1 MVHFPL
7 PHKASIPYLFGMFE
21 FVLNRLAFLGLCLT
35 CVLVHTAGAQN
46 YRPPDLDKEIFAVAE
61 VDLDRFDRSGLLG
74 ALISVGRD
82 FDQKDQVD
90 FELRAHALAIAYRL
104 STDNE
109 RVNTALKQLKD
120 SGRTLGETADKASV
134 TRRISSGVRALT
146 RKKDNKANQ
155 LCAAYCVDI
164 ALRLD
169 PDGANAS
176 KLKEQQDELA
186 QAGHEADW
194 TGMLGNVVRHP
205 TGPSNPWDEPEEVFE
220 KKEVVMPGGEAKA
233 FARSQSRVNALVV
246 RQLPSGNT
254 AGAASAVNATAL
266 REAGQKGLL
275 FTFNQD
281 VGPMMGGSLEE
292 VIKFL
297 RVRYDDQPELVP
309 DGYRI
314 ELGFQDKYVPKDGPS
329 AAALFTLVL
338 DSLFSGEELDDGFAC
353 TGDITAD
360 GQVQKIG
367 GTAGK
372 IRGAT
377 RRGCEIV
384 GIPIPNGKE
393 VADVLLM
400 DGPQQLLDIQIFT
413 IKDFDEAHAIS
424 RKTKD
429 PEVQKTL
436 DTFSE
441 IARVVK
447 NGSFELLSNPEVQK
461 RLAAIVERMPN
472 HLSAQLLMDYGRD
485 RHPKVLSVGGSFNE
499 IDIASSGIFRQ
510 LFPLMRRS
518 FVIVNDEIRQGDS
531 PQTLTISSED
541 RERAKESVES
551 LRKIDKHIDPK
562 LKRYSEAVLEV
573 CEAFADG
580 PKADEEPEAYVT
592 RLKEGLEKVQST
604 RTNLQDDPAIMEE
617 IME

>member
-1 MVHFPL
+1 
-7 PHKASIPYLFGMFE
+7 MFKVA
-21 FVLNRLAFLGLCLT
+21 FQRLAFLGLALAFSIGA
-35 CVLVHTAGAQN
+35 VANAQN
-46 YRPPDLDKEIFAVAE
+46 YRPPDLEKEIFAVAE
-61 VDLDRFDRSGLLG
+61 IDLDQFDRSGLVG

-82 FDQKDQVD
+82 FDQKDEVD

-104 STDNE
+104 TTDNE
-109 RVNTALKQLKD
+109 RVNTTLKQLKD
-120 SGRTLGETADKASV
+120 SGRTFSETSDKTTV
-134 TRRISSGVRALT
+134 TRRLSSAIRALM
-146 RKKDNKANQ
+146 RKKDNTANQ
-155 LCAAYCVDI
+155 LCAAYCADI

-169 PDGANAS
+169 PQGANAS
-176 KLKEQQDELA
+176 RLKEQQDELA
-186 QAGHEADW
+186 KAGHEADW
-194 TGMLGNVVRHP
+194 SDMLGSVVRHP
-205 TGPSNPWDEPEEVFE
+205 TGPMNPWDEPEEVFE
-220 KKEVVMPGGEAKA
+220 KKEVIMPGGEAKA
-233 FARSQSRVNALVV
+233 FARSQSRINALVV

-254 AGAASAVNATAL
+254 AGAASTVNATAL

-281 VGPMMGGSLEE
+281 VGPMMGGCLEE

-297 RVRYDDQPELVP
+297 RVRYEDQPEKIP

-338 DSLFSGEELDDGFAC
+338 DSLISGEELDDGFAC

-377 RRGCEIV
+377 RRGCQIV
-384 GIPIPNGKE
+384 GIPVTNGKE

-413 IKDFDEAHAIS
+413 MKDFDEASAIS
-424 RKTKD
+424 RKNKD

-436 DTFSE
+436 DTFTE
-441 IARVVK
+441 IAKVVK
-447 NGSFELLSNPEVQK
+447 NGSFELLSNSEVQK
-461 RLAAIVERMPN
+461 RLAGIVERMPN

-499 IDIASSGIFRQ
+499 IDVASSGIFRQ

-518 FVIVNDEIRQGDS
+518 FIIVNDEVKTSDRA
-531 PQTLTISSED
+531 QTLEISSEE
-541 RERAKESVES
+541 RERAKEAVAS
-551 LRKIDKHIDPK
+551 LQNINKHIDPK

-580 PKADEEPEAYVT
+580 PKADEEGEAYVT

-604 RTNLQDDPAIMEE
+604 RTNLQDDPEIMEE
-617 IME
+617 IMD